1 MLARR
6 CDVRAKYASRLASHA
21 ALHLDLF
28 EQPGENGWVGWDSAG
43 RNDWGVGSLRNTE
56 IASLFNEI
64 ADFLEIK
71 GENPFRV
78 RAYRR
83 AAQAMEGLSEDVAAV
98 AARGGLQ
105 EIPGIGRDLA
115 GKIQEYLER
124 GAVAYLEDL
133 RKEIPPGVV
142 EMMGIHG
149 VGPKT
154 AKLLYERA
162 GVTSVDRLEE
172 MVRAHAL
179 VGIPGIQ
186 VKTQENILKG
196 IAVWKSGRE
205 RMPLGAALPL
215 AEAIR
220 ATLEALEETDQISLA
235 GSLRRMR
242 ETVKDIDVL
251 VTSKKPAR
259 IMGAFVALPN
269 VAEVLAHGATKS
281 SIRLREGIQ
290 ADLRV
295 VEPEC
300 FGAALQYFTGSKQ
313 HNIRVRE
320 LAQRQGLKVN
330 EYGVFDEGTNRRV
343 AGATEEDVYRAVGLP
358 LVAPEI
364 REDAGEIEAA
374 LENRL
379 PELVRLDDIRGDLQL
394 HTTWSDG
401 AHTLAELAAGVRAKG
416 YQYMAVTDH
425 SKSATVAGGMDEAQ
439 VVQMIAEVRALNARL
454 KGFRVLAGCEVDIR
468 ADGSLD
474 FPDEIL
480 TQLDLVQVSIHSRF
494 KMSREDMTR
503 RIVRAVQHPLVH
515 ILGHPTGRL
524 IGERAPYEVD
534 IEAVL
539 QAAKTG
545 DVAVEINASPS
556 RLDLNDLHA
565 RRAKDLGIP
574 ITISTDAHAI
584 PQLDYMRYGV
594 AVARRAWLT
603 PSDVL
608 NTLPAPALAAWLM
621 QRRTKQ
627 R

>member
-1 MLARR
+1 VKNAEI
-6 CDVRAKYASRLASHA
+6 A
-21 ALHLDLF
+21 ALF
-28 EQPGENGWVGWDSAG
+28 
-43 RNDWGVGSLRNTE
+43 T
-56 IASLFNEI
+56 EI

-133 RKEIPPGVV
+133 REEIPPGVV

-172 MVRAHAL
+172 LARAHAL

-242 ETVKDIDVL
+242 ETVKDMDVL
-251 VTSKKPAR
+251 VTSKRPAR
-259 IMGAFVALPN
+259 IMAAFVALPN

-281 SIRLREGIQ
+281 SVRLREGIQ

-330 EYGVFDEGTNRRV
+330 EYGVFDEKTNRRV

-439 VVQMIAEVRALNARL
+439 VVRMIAEVRALNARL

-480 TQLDLVQVSIHSRF
+480 TQLDLVQVSVHSRF

-608 NTLPAPALAAWLM
+608 NTLPAPALAAWLA

>member
-1 MLARR
+1 M
-6 CDVRAKYASRLASHA
+6 
-21 ALHLDLF
+21 
-28 EQPGENGWVGWDSAG
+28 
-43 RNDWGVGSLRNTE
+43 RNAEV
-56 IASLFNEI
+56 ASLFNEI

-83 AAQAMEGLSEDVAAV
+83 AAQAMEGLTEDIAAV

-105 EIPGIGRDLA
+105 EIPGIGKDLA
-115 GKIQEYLER
+115 GKIQEYLAQ
-124 GAVAYLEDL
+124 GAVAYLDAL
-133 RKEIPPGVV
+133 RQEIPPGVV

-162 GVTSVDRLEE
+162 GVDSVERLEALA
-172 MVRAHAL
+172 RANAL

-186 VKTQENILKG
+186 AKTEENILKG

-205 RMPLGAALPL
+205 RTALGAALPL

-220 ATLEALEETDQISLA
+220 AALEALDGTDRISLA
-235 GSLRRMR
+235 GSVRRMR

-251 VTSKKPAR
+251 VTSTRPAR
-259 IMGAFVALPN
+259 IMKAFVTLPN
-269 VAEVLAHGATKS
+269 VAEILAHGDTKS
-281 SIRLREGIQ
+281 SVRLREGIQ

-330 EYGVFDEGTNRRV
+330 EYGVFDEKTNRRV

-358 LVAPEI
+358 FVPPEI
-364 REDAGEIEAA
+364 REDGGEIEAA
-374 LENRL
+374 RENRL
-379 PELVRLDDIRGDLQL
+379 PALVVLDDIRGDLQL

-401 AHTLAELAAGVRAKG
+401 AHSVADLAAGVRAKG
-416 YQYMAVTDH
+416 YRYMAVTDH
-425 SKSATVAGGMDEAQ
+425 SKSATVAGGMDETQ
-439 VVQMIAEVRALNARL
+439 VVQMIAEVRAQNTRS

-480 TQLDLVQVSIHSRF
+480 AQLDLVQVSIHSRF
-494 KMSREDMTR
+494 KMSRDDMTR

-534 IEAVL
+534 LEAVL
-539 QAAKTG
+539 QAARTG
-545 DVAVEINASPS
+545 GVAVEINASPS
-556 RLDLNDLHA
+556 RLDLNDVHA

-574 ITISTDAHAI
+574 IAISTDAHAI
-584 PQLDYMRYGV
+584 PQLEYMRYGV

-603 PSDVL
+603 SSDVL
-608 NTLPAPALAAWLM
+608 NTRSAQALSAWLK
-621 QRRTKQ
+621 QRRTK
-627 R
+627 RR

>member
-1 MLARR
+1 
-6 CDVRAKYASRLASHA
+6 V
-21 ALHLDLF
+21 
-28 EQPGENGWVGWDSAG
+28 
-43 RNDWGVGSLRNTE
+43 RNTE
-56 IASLFNEI
+56 IASLFTEI

-83 AAQAMEGLSEDVAAV
+83 AAQAMDGLSEDVAAV

-124 GAVAYLEDL
+124 GAVEYLEDL

-172 MVRAHAL
+172 LVRAHAL

-186 VKTQENILKG
+186 AKTQENILKG

-220 ATLEALEETDQISLA
+220 AALEALEETDQISLA

-251 VTSKKPAR
+251 VTSTRPAR

-269 VAEVLAHGATKS
+269 VAEVLAHGETKS
-281 SIRLREGIQ
+281 SVRLREGIQ

-330 EYGVFDEGTNRRV
+330 EYGVFDEKTNRRV

-358 LVAPEI
+358 LVPPEI
-364 REDAGEIEAA
+364 REDGGEIEAA

-379 PELVRLDDIRGDLQL
+379 PELVRLNDIRGDLQL

-401 AHTLAELAAGVRAKG
+401 AHTLADLAVGVRAKG

-425 SKSATVAGGMDEAQ
+425 SKSATVAGGMGETQ

-480 TQLDLVQVSIHSRF
+480 AQLDLVQVSIHSRF

-539 QAAKTG
+539 QAAKPG
-545 DVAVEINASPS
+545 GVAVEINASPS

-603 PSDVL
+603 PSEVL
-608 NTLPAPALAAWLM
+608 NTLPAPALAAWLK

>member
-1 MLARR
+1 M
-6 CDVRAKYASRLASHA
+6 
-21 ALHLDLF
+21 
-28 EQPGENGWVGWDSAG
+28 
-43 RNDWGVGSLRNTE
+43 RNKE
-56 IASLFNEI
+56 IASLFTEI

-83 AAQAMEGLSEDVAAV
+83 AAQAMDGLSEDVAAV

-105 EIPGIGRDLA
+105 EIPGIGKDLA

-124 GAVAYLEDL
+124 GAVEYLEDL

-142 EMMGIHG
+142 EMMSVHG

-154 AKLLYERA
+154 AKLLYEKA
-162 GVTSVDRLEE
+162 GVTSVERLEE
-172 MVRAHAL
+172 LARAHTL
-179 VGIPGIQ
+179 VGTPGIQ
-186 VKTQENILKG
+186 AKTEENILKG

-205 RMPLGAALPL
+205 RMPLGTALPV

-220 ATLEALEETDQISLA
+220 AILEPLEETDQISLA
-235 GSLRRMR
+235 GSVRRMR
-242 ETVKDIDVL
+242 ETVKDIDIL
-251 VTSKKPAR
+251 VTSGRPAR
-259 IMGAFVALPN
+259 VMEAFVRLPN
-269 VAEVLAHGATKS
+269 VVEVLAHGETKS
-281 SIRLREGIQ
+281 SVRLREGIQ

-330 EYGVFDEGTNRRV
+330 EYGVFDEKTNRRV

-358 LVAPEI
+358 LVPPEI
-364 REDAGEIEAA
+364 REDGGEIEAA

-401 AHTLAELAAGVRAKG
+401 AHSVADLAAGVRAKG

-425 SKSATVAGGMDEAQ
+425 SKSATVAGGMKEAQ

-454 KGFRVLAGCEVDIR
+454 RGFRVLAGCEVDIR

-474 FPDEIL
+474 FSDEIL
-480 TQLDLVQVSIHSRF
+480 AQLDLVQVSIHSRF

-534 IEAVL
+534 VEAVL
-539 QAAKTG
+539 QAAKLG
-545 DVAVEINASPS
+545 GVAAEINASPS

-608 NTLPAPALAAWLM
+608 NTRPAPALASWLK

>member
-1 MLARR
+1 M
-6 CDVRAKYASRLASHA
+6 
-21 ALHLDLF
+21 
-28 EQPGENGWVGWDSAG
+28 
-43 RNDWGVGSLRNTE
+43 RNAE
-56 IASLFNEI
+56 IVSLFNEI

-71 GENPFRV
+71 GENAFRV

-83 AAQAMEGLSEDVAAV
+83 AAQAMEGLTEDVTAV
-98 AARGGLQ
+98 AARGDLQ
-105 EIPGIGRDLA
+105 EIPGIGKDLA
-115 GKIQEYLER
+115 GKIKEYLER
-124 GAVAYLEDL
+124 GAVAHLDDL

-154 AKLLYERA
+154 AKQLYERA
-162 GVTSVDRLEE
+162 GVDSVERLEE
-172 MVRAHAL
+172 LARAHAL
-179 VGIPGIQ
+179 AGIPGIQ
-186 VKTQENILKG
+186 ARTEENILKG
-196 IAVWKSGRE
+196 IAVWRSGRE
-205 RMPLGAALPL
+205 RRPLGAALPL
-215 AEAIR
+215 AEAILQ
-220 ATLEALEETDQISLA
+220 TLEALQETDRISLA
-235 GSLRRMR
+235 GSVRRMR
-242 ETVKDIDVL
+242 ETVKDIDIL
-251 VTSKKPAR
+251 ITSKRPAPV
-259 IMGAFVALPN
+259 MEAFVALPD
-269 VAEVLAHGATKS
+269 VAEVLAHGDTKS
-281 SIRLREGIQ
+281 SVRLREGIQ

-320 LAQRQGLKVN
+320 LAQRRRLKVN
-330 EYGVFDEGTNRRV
+330 EYGVFDEKTNRRV

-358 LVAPEI
+358 LVPPEI
-364 REDAGEIEAA
+364 REDGGEIEAA
-374 LENRL
+374 LAKRL
-379 PELVRLDDIRGDLQL
+379 PVLVELADIRGDLQL

-401 AHTLAELAAGVRAKG
+401 AHSLADLAAGVRARD

-425 SKSATVAGGMDEAQ
+425 SKSATVAGGMDEAR
-439 VVQMIAEVRALNARL
+439 VLQMIAEVRALNKGL
-454 KGFRVLAGCEVDIR
+454 KGFRVLAGCEVDVR

-480 TQLDLVQVSIHSRF
+480 AQLDLVQVSIHSRF

-524 IGERAPYEVD
+524 IGERAPYDVD

-539 QAAKTG
+539 QAAKTSG
-545 DVAVEINASPS
+545 VAVEINASPS

-574 ITISTDAHAI
+574 ITISTDAHTI
-584 PQLDYMRYGV
+584 PQLEYMRYGV

-603 PSDVL
+603 PAEVL
-608 NTLPAPALAAWLM
+608 NTLPAPALASWLK
-621 QRRTKQ
+621 QRRARGQ
-627 R
+627 

>member
-1 MLARR
+1 M
-6 CDVRAKYASRLASHA
+6 
-21 ALHLDLF
+21 
-28 EQPGENGWVGWDSAG
+28 
-43 RNDWGVGSLRNTE
+43 RNAE
-56 IASLFNEI
+56 IASLFTEI

-83 AAQAMEGLSEDVAAV
+83 AAQAMEGLTEDVAAV
-98 AARGGLQ
+98 AAREGLQ
-105 EIPGIGRDLA
+105 DIPGIGKDLA
-115 GKIQEYLER
+115 GKIQEYLQR
-124 GAVAYLEDL
+124 GAVEYLDDL

-162 GVTSVDRLEE
+162 GVASVERLEE
-172 MVRAHAL
+172 LARTHAL
-179 VGIPGIQ
+179 AGIPGIQ
-186 VKTQENILKG
+186 AKTEENILKG

-215 AEAIR
+215 AEAIL
-220 ATLEALEETDQISLA
+220 ATLESLDETDRISLA
-235 GSLRRMR
+235 GSVRRMR

-251 VTSKKPAR
+251 ITSNRPAR
-259 IMGAFVALPN
+259 VMEAFVGLPN
-269 VAEVLAHGATKS
+269 VAEVLAHGETKS
-281 SIRLREGIQ
+281 SVRLREGIQ

-295 VEPEC
+295 VDPAC

-330 EYGVFDEGTNRRV
+330 EYGVFDERTNRRV
-343 AGATEEDVYRAVGLP
+343 AGATEEEVYRAVGLP
-358 LVAPEI
+358 SIPPEI
-364 REDAGEIEAA
+364 REDGGEIETA

-379 PELVRLDDIRGDLQL
+379 PVLLGLDDIRGDLQL

-401 AHTLAELAAGVRAKG
+401 VHSLADLAGGVRAKG

-439 VVQMIAEVRALNARL
+439 VVQMIAEVRALNKRL
-454 KGFRVLAGCEVDIR
+454 KAFRVLAGCEVDIR

-474 FPDEIL
+474 FPDDIL

-534 IEAVL
+534 MEAVL
-539 QAAKTG
+539 QAAKAG
-545 DVAVEINASPS
+545 GVAVEINASPS

-565 RRAKDLGIP
+565 RRARDLEIP
-574 ITISTDAHAI
+574 ITISTDAHTI
-584 PQLDYMRYGV
+584 PQLEYMRYGV

-603 PSDVL
+603 PADVL
-608 NTLPAPALAAWLM
+608 NTRPARTLISWLTR
-621 QRRTKQ
+621 RRTGG